1 MSDEYDIEKSD
12 PRPNPD
18 TKGFKSFW
26 NRCLK
31 LPVFLYCA
39 LYTVATIVNSIVYL
53 ASGVKEDPSGNWH
66 ELDRAVLVLIIVLA
80 FALIKYIKI
89 RNYWLKVLIVY
100 IPTMFLVFLYV
111 FLRGMTAELA
121 SSAYRDVFINFTAG
135 FVIVSAVVFVI
146 SVIRKKKVKKSD
158 G

>member
-1 MSDEYDIEKSD
+1 MVTGNTEIKT
-12 PRPNPD
+12 NGA
-18 TKGFKSFW
+18 KNIW
-26 NRCLK
+26 NSYLR
-31 LPVFLYCA
+31 LPVFLFCA
-39 LYTVATIVNSIVYL
+39 LYTAATIINSIIYL
-53 ASGVKEDPSGNWH
+53 IQGIKEDPSGNWH

-80 FALIKYIKI
+80 FAIIRYIRIK
-89 RNYWLKVLIVY
+89 NYWLKVLIVY

>member
-1 MSDEYDIEKSD
+1 MEITNKGSGEKGI
-12 PRPNPD
+12 
-18 TKGFKSFW
+18 KGIW
-26 NRCLK
+26 NSYLK
-31 LPVFLYCA
+31 LPVFLFCA
-39 LYTVATIVNSIVYL
+39 LYTVATIINSIIYL
-53 ASGVKEDPSGNWH
+53 IQGIKEDPSGNWH

-89 RNYWLKVLIVY
+89 RYYWLKVLIVY